1 MSLKQQHFVSQGRN
15 GGSRIYVWICFV
27 YQVSKKKGLK
37 SSWITWIVPLQT
49 MNAVDFHAFWTACI
63 WGWFIYKPF
72 MHMYGI
78 FLWFMASG
86 ESHTTNN
93 SVVQVLHLWD
103 PMKNATG
110 LTLAQAS
117 PTNALSCECVVTI
130 FASPDIRVLNITISY
145 LSKVYPKDPWI
156 VDTSEK
162 KERSTLDHDCFGSCN
177 SHILVAGGAAHPSGW
192 NIKNWLVV
200 DLPSGNLT

>member
-1 MSLKQQHFVSQGRN
+1 
-15 GGSRIYVWICFV
+15 
-27 YQVSKKKGLK
+27 
-37 SSWITWIVPLQT
+37 
-49 MNAVDFHAFWTACI
+49 
-63 WGWFIYKPF
+63 

-78 FLWFMASG
+78 FLWFIASG

-130 FASPDIRVLNITISY
+130 FACPDIRVLNNTISY

-156 VDTSEK
+156 VDTSGKGTEYL
-162 KERSTLDHDCFGSCN
+162 RLIMTASL
-177 SHILVAGGAAHPSGW
+177 LQ
-192 NIKNWLVV
+192 
-200 DLPSGNLT
+200 